1 MLATVVVDHVHIV
14 VRPLRYRLFE
24 ATPGEAMRLKVHTD
38 YALRIL
44 MYLAVKKDGLATIT
58 EIAATYDI
66 SKNHLMKVA
75 HKLVVAGY
83 VESVRGRGGGL
94 RLAKPVEAII
104 LGEVVRKTEP
114 DMPTIIP
121 GMKHGEPSRALF
133 VVGRA
138 MNLAS
143 AGFLKTLDGYTL
155 GDLVRPGAKL
165 RALLTVSRSAR
176 DVASGANRVAPIRS
190 RTKRREIKPYRWTH
204 PDDDDRR

>member
-1 MLATVVVDHVHIV
+1 
-14 VRPLRYRLFE
+14 
-24 ATPGEAMRLKVHTD
+24 MRLTVHTD

-44 MYLAVKKDGLATIT
+44 MYLALKKDGLATIT

-75 HKLVVAGY
+75 HKLSVAGY

-114 DMPTIIP
+114 DMPLIVQ
-121 GMKHGEPSRALF
+121 GMKDGDPSSPLF
-133 VVGRA
+133 VVRRA
-138 MNLAS
+138 MKLAS

-155 GDLVRPGAKL
+155 GDLMRPGAKL
-165 RALLTVSRSAR
+165 RALLTVSQSAR
-176 DVASGANRVAPIRS
+176 DVASRSNRVARMRN